1 MITTVTTTATRPG
14 SGSRTLSPAAG
25 WPALGRV
32 AAAAALAGGGALWLV
47 GDLVGFG
54 HSGVDRGSYVQAH
67 PAIAGVGVVA
77 DMLGTTL
84 LFFALPVWLL
94 LSRQRS
100 PRLAWTGAILGTFG
114 MAAQAVLHGVDIT
127 DYMMARSGTIDF
139 AAFHRVIDSG
149 SGLPFAVF
157 MVMFL
162 IGAFVGTAITMVA
175 LWRAGTLPRPAL
187 LLWVAFLVV
196 NLVSVP
202 MPTTI
207 LAFLALAW
215 MALAIARSHDDR
227 LR

>member
-1 MITTVTTTATRPG
+1 MTTTTNTAARAR
-14 SGSRTLSPAAG
+14 SGSRPSSPAAG
-25 WPALGRV
+25 WPPLGRA
-32 AAAAALAGGGALWLV
+32 AAAAALAAGGALWLV

-54 HSGVDRGSYVQAH
+54 HSGVDRGGYVQSH
-67 PAIAGVGVVA
+67 PVIAGIGVVA

-100 PRLAWTGAILGTFG
+100 PRLAWIGAILGTFG
-114 MAAQAVLHGVDIT
+114 MTAQAVIHGVDIT
-127 DYMMARSGTIDF
+127 DYMIARSGTVDF

-162 IGAFVGTAITMVA
+162 IGAFVGTAIAMVA

-187 LLWVAFLVV
+187 LLWVAFLIV

-215 MALAIARSHDDR
+215 MALAIARSHGDG